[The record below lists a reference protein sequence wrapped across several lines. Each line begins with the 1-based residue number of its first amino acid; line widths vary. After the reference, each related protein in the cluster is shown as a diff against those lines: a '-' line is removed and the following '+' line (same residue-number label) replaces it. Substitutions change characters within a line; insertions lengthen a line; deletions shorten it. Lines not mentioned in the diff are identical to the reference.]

1 MTKSVRKRVEM
12 RKGTAK
18 KVVKASDLASGVNP
32 DPDAVIPV
40 SLRLP
45 TSLHE
50 RLRKLSF
57 DTRRPMTEF
66 LIRGAE
72 MVLKAEKY

>member
-1 MTKSVRKRVEM
+1 M

-18 KVVKASDLASGVNP
+18 KVVKAKEMMKGDSDEN
-32 DPDAVIPV
+32 AVVPM
-40 SLRLP
+40 SLRP
-45 TSLHE
+45 PKSLYD

-57 DTRRPMTEF
+57 DTRKPMTEY
-66 LIRGAE
+66 IERGIE